1 MHAIRCRSER
11 GHHARKP
18 AGLPRAFRRDGQRH
32 DQHPSQEVDVPHL
45 EFLLGEGRLVAPKTV
60 EVRLAT
66 GGTRTLAA
74 EPLFLNLGTHAA
86 VPDVPGA
93 QSDRIGGFTGWLGA
107 VARRTTPGEPSWRA
121 TERPGAEPIR
131 RMRRPGSGGIV

>member
-1 MHAIRCRSER
+1 
-11 GHHARKP
+11 
-18 AGLPRAFRRDGQRH
+18 
-32 DQHPSQEVDVPHL
+32 
-45 EFLLGEGRLVAPKTV
+45 VAPKTV

-131 RMRRPGSGGIV
+131 RMRRPGSGGIVYGSDERL